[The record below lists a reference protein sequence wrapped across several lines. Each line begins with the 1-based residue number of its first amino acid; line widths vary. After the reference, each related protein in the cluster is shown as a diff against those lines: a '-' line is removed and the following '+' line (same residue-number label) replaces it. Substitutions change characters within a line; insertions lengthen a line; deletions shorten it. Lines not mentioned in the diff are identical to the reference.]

1 MEINPDLGDPYPSI
15 LLASTTVHLDLY
27 YVVTGVVFVILLIL
41 SGLISGSE
49 VAFFS
54 LSQDQKDR
62 LAESDGLAEK
72 LIYKYLARPKLLL
85 ANILVF
91 NNLVNI
97 GIITL
102 TTQVSWRLSEDSGW
116 KGWTISDNFHL
127 DSGIILLAI
136 VTFLIIFFGE
146 VIPKIYAR
154 QKSMAFAKRTIVLMR
169 MADYVLRP
177 VSWLLLNLSKLVE
190 KRIEQRGYDVSS
202 EDLEEAIDIA
212 TEDSQEGEEAK
223 EILKGIVHF
232 GQVTVTQI
240 MRPRMD
246 IAAIDHSLG
255 FHQLMDKINKL
266 GFSRIPVYKDTID
279 KIEGILYIKDLL
291 EHIDKEEDFKWQT
304 ILRPVFYIP
313 ESKKI
318 DDLLKNFQAKHVHVA
333 IVTDEYGGTS
343 GLITLEDIIEEIV
356 GEIND
361 EFDEK
366 EIEFE
371 QINES
376 TFTFEGKTS
385 LNDVTKIMDVDTN
398 LFDEYKGENE
408 SLAGLVLEVNKT
420 LPIAGEKLLLHDF
433 EFTVESVNN
442 KRIKRVRIENLKMTM
457 NEE

>member
-1 MEINPDLGDPYPSI
+1 LEINPDLGDPYPSI
-15 LLASTTVHLDLY
+15 LLASTTVQLDLY
-27 YVVTGVVFVILLIL
+27 YVVTGVVFLILLIL

-54 LSQDQKDR
+54 LSQDQKDQ
-62 LAESDGLAEK
+62 LAESDGLSEK
-72 LIYKYLARPKLLL
+72 LIHKYLARPKLLL

-116 KGWTISDNFHL
+116 KGWTLTDNFHL
-127 DSGIILLAI
+127 DSGIILLAA

-169 MADYVLRP
+169 MSDYVLRP

-212 TEDSQEGEEAK
+212 TEDSEEGEEAK

-318 DDLLKNFQAKHVHVA
+318 DDLLKNFQAKHVHMA

-371 QINES
+371 QINET

-398 LFDEYKGENE
+398 LFDEHKGENE

-420 LPIAGEKLLLHDF
+420 LPIAGEKILLHDF

-442 KRIKRVRIENLKMTM
+442 KRIKRVRIEHLKTIT

>member
-1 MEINPDLGDPYPSI
+1 MDLGDPSPSI
-15 LLASTTVHLDLY
+15 LLASTTLHVDFY
-27 YVVTGVVFVILLIL
+27 YVVTGLVFVILLIL

-54 LSQDQKDR
+54 LSQDQKDE
-62 LAESDGLAEK
+62 LAESEGFTEK
-72 LIYKYLARPKLLL
+72 LIAKYLMRPKLLL

-102 TTQVSWRLSEDSGW
+102 TTQVSWRLSEKSGW
-116 KGWTISDNFHL
+116 KGISITDNFHL
-127 DSGIILLAI
+127 DSGFVLLSAS
-136 VTFLIIFFGE
+136 TLLIIFFGE

-154 QKSMAFAKRTIVLMR
+154 QKNLGFAKRTIHLMR
-169 MADYVLRP
+169 VASLVRP
-177 VSWLLLNLSKLVE
+177 VSWLLLKLSNLVE

-212 TEDSQEGEEAK
+212 TEDSEEGEEAK

-240 MRPRMD
+240 MRSRMD
-246 IAAIDHSLG
+246 ISAIDHEVN
-255 FHQLMDKINKL
+255 FHQLMDKINKY
-266 GFSRIPVYKDTID
+266 GFSRIPVYKETID

-291 EHIDKEEDFKWQT
+291 EHIDQDENFKWQS
-304 ILRPVFYIP
+304 ILRPVFYVP

-318 DDLLKNFQAKHVHVA
+318 DDLLKNFQDKHVHVA

-343 GLITLEDIIEEIV
+343 GLVTLEDIIEEIV

-361 EFDEK
+361 EFDDE

-371 QINES
+371 QINGT
-376 TFTFEGKTS
+376 TFSFEGKTS
-385 LNDVTKIMDVDTN
+385 LNDVARIMEVETN
-398 LFDEYKGENE
+398 IFDEHKGENE
-408 SLAGLVLEVNKT
+408 SLAGMVLEVNKT
-420 LPIAGEKLLLHDF
+420 FPNAGEKMVLEDF
-433 EFTVESVNN
+433 EFTIESVNN
-442 KRIKRVRIENLKMTM
+442 KRIKRVKIENLKLEM
-457 NEE
+457 NED